1 MSFSLFSCVS
11 QTLEM
16 LGLRLSDAEM
26 RSMVDQYGVRYVLE
40 NYSIKDTEIEGWVNL
55 EKVRLSSDK
64 TVYIPG
70 FTSDKFTIIAEMET
84 EFFNERI
91 NYLLNEGS
99 ENFVRTSNDI
109 TYTRGKFVRVTFVLK
124 NSRPKTYALTKIVG
138 IETVSQCRVRLEN
151 ERLAKIEEERL
162 AEIEAE
168 RIAEENRKKLD
179 LNLPSYQKYLA
190 KAKEYESKK
199 RWCYALGS
207 YYDALGVDIPVES
220 KQEAR
225 DGFIALQTAIKSG
238 NPGLDKYD
246 MFTIYDEWKKLLID
260 AEKYGSSFSPYELT
274 IGVLTQSELNY
285 ENRTATYTAPI
296 SFKFSNQTK
305 SIIGSIQNGYKKAY
319 REDWKDLP
327 KNWPLFSAS
336 YREDN
341 VYLVDGVCIFCH
353 IYPHYGDGTI
363 LSSAPLYYNSFAQKD
378 TYLREYKFALAD
390 KENKNLVISE
400 ACLLGAEEKIQFKNI
415 TPEIMEK
422 IDNGVFVKP
431 IEYYLYYG
439 INNKISSKKNVTEK
453 KVSVENTVCITQNN
467 KSDEKY
473 ERVLLALEGWYG
485 LTEFKKDNDS
495 FR

>member
-1 MSFSLFSCVS
+1 MKKLLSVFIVIFMTISVFSQDLGSLLF
-11 QTLEM
+11 
-16 LGLRLSDAEM
+16 
-26 RSMVDQYGVRYVLE
+26 GVIA
-40 NYSIKDTEIEGWVNL
+40 NEIESKRIEEASKSELLKSL
-55 EKVRLSSDK
+55 EKNNKKNIEISGLVSVNGFVFNNYDNTFS
-64 TVYIPG
+64 IPELK
-70 FTSDKFTIIAEMET
+70 SDKFTIIAEIET
-84 EFFNERI
+84 EFLNERI
-91 NYLLNEGS
+91 NYLS
-99 ENFVRTSNDI
+99 S
-109 TYTRGKFVRVTFVLK
+109 GKVEVTFVLK
-124 NSRPKTYALTKIVG
+124 NSRPKTYALTKIEG
-138 IETVSQCRVRLEN
+138 LETVAEYKARIEAERLAKLEA
-151 ERLAKIEEERL
+151 ERLAKIET
-162 AEIEAE
+162 E
-168 RIAEENRKKLD
+168 RIAEENRKKLEIG
-179 LNLPSYQKYLA
+179 LPIYKTHLS
-190 KAKEYESKK
+190 KAKEYERKK

-296 SFKFSNQTK
+296 SCKFSNQTK

-327 KNWPLFSAS
+327 ENWPLFSAS

-353 IYPHYGDGTI
+353 IYPYYEYGTI
-363 LSSAPLYYNSFAQKD
+363 LSSDPLYYNSFALKD

-400 ACLLGAEEKIQFKNI
+400 ACLLSAEEKIEKIQFKNI

-439 INNKISSKKNVTEK
+439 INNKFSSKKNVTEK

-485 LTEFKKDNDS
+485 LTEFKKDNDN